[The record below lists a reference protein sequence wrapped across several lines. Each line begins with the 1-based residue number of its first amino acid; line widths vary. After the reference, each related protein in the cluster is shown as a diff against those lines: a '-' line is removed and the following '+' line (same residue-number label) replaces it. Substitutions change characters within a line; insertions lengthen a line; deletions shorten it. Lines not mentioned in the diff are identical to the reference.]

1 MKGLLIK
8 DLYMAKS
15 YCKSYVLII
24 VVFLAVSA
32 FGDDNVFFIFYPLLM
47 AGIIPVTLLAY
58 DEKSGWSQYCGVLPY
73 SKSQIVSAKFIIGL
87 VLQATV
93 LLLSA
98 IVQAVRMAANGGVV
112 FSELAVLIATL
123 FTIALFASSICLPF
137 MFRYGVEKGRM
148 AYYVMIGLATALAT
162 MAKLA
167 GGDAFLAMNPNLLL
181 PILCVVSVAIYALS
195 WYLSIVFY
203 NKRDSY

>member
-1 MKGLLIK
+1 M
-8 DLYMAKS
+8 
-15 YCKSYVLII
+15 
-24 VVFLAVSA
+24 
-32 FGDDNVFFIFYPLLM
+32 
-47 AGIIPVTLLAY
+47 
-58 DEKSGWSQYCGVLPY
+58 
-73 SKSQIVSAKFIIGL
+73 SAKFIIGL
-87 VLQATV
+87 ILQTTV

-112 FSELAVLIATL
+112 FSELAVLIAAL